1 MMFCWSADVLITLLF
16 SSELSVTSITSTSR
30 EVDSSWV
37 SSLSSIPGL
46 VKLTSFEMT
55 VLTLVEWLPFN
66 KASTW
71 VRILIELSFLMQRGF
86 LNIAFTLLMYAIV
99 EKGRV
104 LFWASKQTKC
114 RSFLLKCL
122 DPSKFGRSPIP
133 SSKLAPLVLLITR
146 TS

>member
-16 SSELSVTSITSTSR
+16 GSELSVTSRISTSR

-55 VLTLVEWLPFN
+55 VLTLVGWLPFN

-104 LFWASKQTKC
+104 LF
-114 RSFLLKCL
+114 
-122 DPSKFGRSPIP
+122 
-133 SSKLAPLVLLITR
+133 
-146 TS
+146 